1 VSISDQP
8 APARESPERVAG
20 HRRNILLFLVAIAC
34 LGAAGSVQDSTFN
47 NYLNDNFQMT
57 AADRG
62 FLEFPR
68 ESPGLLITLVVGG
81 LFFLGETH
89 LVVLA
94 AGLTALGLAGLG
106 LWSASYGHMLFWL
119 ILWSTGLHLT
129 LPVQDSIALALSRG
143 ERRGEMLGTVGAA
156 AALASVIGCVL
167 VWLNF
172 AVLKR
177 SYGTTYVFAAVA
189 ALAASF
195 TLSRMHAQEINSR
208 RRPKLLLRRRYWL
221 YYLLA
226 ILFGARKQVFITF
239 GVWVLIRV
247 YGQPA
252 KNIAILWIIT
262 TTAGVLFRPLV
273 GRLIDRLGERL
284 MLMASG
290 VALFFVCLA
299 YGYAEFLGSRTVA
312 LAIICTAYVLD
323 QMLFTVETA
332 RSTYLSKIAEK
343 KSDVGATLS
352 AGVSINHAVSIPI
365 AMLGGRIWDA
375 TSYHVLFA
383 GAAAL
388 ALLIT
393 ATCALVRVPAEGKA
407 PPETRPE
414 ELAGEGNVIPD

>member
-1 VSISDQP
+1 MSEQP
-8 APARESPERVAG
+8 APSH
-20 HRRNILLFLVAIAC
+20 HRRNVLLFLLAIAC

-47 NYLNDNFQMT
+47 NYLNDSFQMT

-68 ESPGLLITLVVGG
+68 ESPGLLITLVVGA

-106 LWSASYGHMLFWL
+106 LWATSYAHMLFWL
-119 ILWSTGLHLT
+119 ILWSTGIHLMI
-129 LPVQDSIALALSRG
+129 PVQDSIALTLSRG

-156 AALASVIGCVL
+156 AALASVVGCVV

-172 AVLKR
+172 AVLRR
-177 SYGTTYVFAAVA
+177 SYGTTYVLAAVA
-189 ALAASF
+189 ALVASF
-195 TLSRMHAQEINSR
+195 TLSRMQPREINTR
-208 RRPKLLLRRRYWL
+208 HRPTLLLRRRYWL

-239 GVWVLIRV
+239 GAWVLIRV

-252 KNIAILWIIT
+252 KNIAVLLIIA

-284 MLMASG
+284 VLMASG
-290 VALFFVCLA
+290 IVLFFVCLA
-299 YGYAEFLGSRTVA
+299 YGYAEFLGPGAVA
-312 LAIICTAYVLD
+312 LVVVCAAYVLD

-375 TSYHVLFA
+375 FSYHVLFA
-383 GAAAL
+383 GAAGL

-393 ATCALVRVPAEGKA
+393 ATCALVRVPAEVGATPEA
-407 PPETRPE
+407 PRE
-414 ELAGEGNVIPD
+414 ELGGEAGVIPD